1 MFVFSSIK
9 ACPSPAPFEKEGLPE
24 KEDLPGAEKE
34 AQDKGKGKTKPKVKG
49 KGKSDLDKP
58 REVSADL
65 AQIIGHSG
73 GERSL
78 GETKYIIGDS
88 YTVEK
93 VWASAF
99 VIN

>member
-1 MFVFSSIK
+1 MQCLSFHLQ
-9 ACPSPAPFEKEGLPE
+9 PS
-24 KEDLPGAEKE
+24 E
-34 AQDKGKGKTKPKVKG
+34 ADK
-49 KGKSDLDKP
+49 
-58 REVSADL
+58 L
-65 AQIIGHSG
+65 AILVQETTTAHSG